1 MTEHRIS
8 FKVAGEPV
16 PTPRPRTVTKGGKTW
31 TYSGNK
37 AYKDWLK
44 AIKRA
49 CVSKHPEHHNF
60 DGAMLKVYFITD
72 KKIDLDNAVKGVMDA
87 LTGVLW
93 DNDKV
98 IWDLHITRLEAFKGE
113 PHTDIEVIGEEPSH
127 TQACL
132 PVPEGWTAKP
142 LGKALTEAV

>member
-1 MTEHRIS
+1 MTEHRIT
-8 FKVAGEPV
+8 FKVAGEPI
-16 PTPRPRTVTKGGKTW
+16 PAPRPRTVTKGGKTW

-44 AIKRA
+44 AIKA
-49 CVSKHPEHHNF
+49 GCPEMHHF
-60 DGAMLKVYFITD
+60 DDVMLKVYFFTD

-98 IWDLHITRLEAFKGE
+98 VWDLHITRLDASPGE
-113 PHTDIEVIGEEPSH
+113 PTTDIEVVGNDPSH
-127 TQACL
+127 TQ
-132 PVPEGWTAKP
+132 TP
-142 LGKALTEAV
+142 LCDCKKSVLSEVV